1 MNRMRVTKR
10 SDLIAKMKREEAER
24 RAQREFA
31 EYIENDT
38 LLSIATDCF
47 GALKLLSEV
56 CLRNV
61 PFDAAI
67 HADVYD
73 QLEVLRVRLANQ
85 GVEAEWRDILPD
97 YLKGAYGMEGR
108 Q

>member
-1 MNRMRVTKR
+1 MRVTKR
-10 SDLIAKMKREEAER
+10 ADLLAKMKREEAER
-24 RAQREFA
+24 RARRELA
-31 EYIENDT
+31 EYLESDT
-38 LLSIATDCF
+38 MQAVAVDCF
-47 GALKLLSEV
+47 EALKLLSEV

-85 GVEAEWRDILPD
+85 GAEVEWRGILPD
-97 YLKGAYGMEGR
+97 YLKGAYGTEVI
-108 Q
+108 